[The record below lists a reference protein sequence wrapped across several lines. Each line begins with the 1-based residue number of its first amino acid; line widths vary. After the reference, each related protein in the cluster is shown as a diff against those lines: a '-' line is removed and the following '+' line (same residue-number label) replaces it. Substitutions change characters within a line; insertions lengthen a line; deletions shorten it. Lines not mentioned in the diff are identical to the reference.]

1 MDEPKRYESIKH
13 IVSVIG
19 FVLDVLILIYLLIS
33 GASISIRNFAEGV
46 AHSEAAAIAVYTLI
60 LTGLFKAFDLPLGF
74 YSGYVIEHRFGLSR
88 QTVAGW
94 LRDQMKGLGL
104 GVLLSLAGAEVIYK
118 LLRSQPDRWW
128 VYTSLAFVTFVVV
141 MTYVAPVLL
150 LPLFFKFR

>member
-13 IVSVIG
+13 VVSVIG

-74 YSGYVIEHRFGLSR
+74 YSGYVIEHRFGLNPL
-88 QTVAGW
+88 TT
-94 LRDQMKGLGL
+94 RDAA
-104 GVLLSLAGAEVIYK
+104 VRDLSSV
-118 LLRSQPDRWW
+118 
-128 VYTSLAFVTFVVV
+128 
-141 MTYVAPVLL
+141 
-150 LPLFFKFR
+150 FKAQ